1 MSIILIITAPLFI
14 LAGFIIAWMICAKVT
29 TRRVTESVG
38 IDLRKIYLGQ
48 KQTDAERHKQELD
61 NAEQNFKE
69 QYQKLKD
76 QFARIIIP
84 IERKCFPLKK
94 TSKFKT
100 PQKEANYF
108 RKLGV
113 QKAVNQI
120 AMSDYCSHT
129 KDDDGNY
136 YITFSIIKP

>member
-1 MSIILIITAPLFI
+1 MSILIITAPLFI
-14 LAGFIIAWMICAKVT
+14 LAGFIIAWMICTRIT
-29 TRRVTESVG
+29 TRRVSERVG

-61 NAEQNFKE
+61 NAEQNFME
-69 QYQKLKD
+69 QYHELQGQMK
-76 QFARIIIP
+76 RIILP
-84 IERKCFPLKK
+84 IERKCFPSTKR
-94 TSKFKT
+94 KFKT
-100 PQKEANYF
+100 EQSAANYY

-113 QKAVNQI
+113 MKAVNQI
-120 AMSDYCSHT
+120 ATNGEYCTHI